1 MIRSSDILKAGIL
14 IVDDQEANVFL
25 LEKMLR
31 GAGYVSIA
39 STRNPR
45 EVCELHRKNRY
56 SLILLDLQ
64 MPGLDGFQVMEGL
77 KAIETDG
84 YLPVLVI
91 TAQPDHKLRALKA
104 GAKDFVSKPFD
115 LAEVLMRVYN
125 LLEVRLLHLEAKA
138 RAAQAET
145 QSEQAIRASELRY
158 RRLFETAQDGIL
170 ILDADTGQVVDAN
183 PFMKDLLG
191 YSQEEFLGKKLWEI
205 GPFKGAGASKIA
217 FAELQHA
224 DRIRYEG
231 LPLETKDGRRVEVE
245 FISNA
250 YLVDQKRLIQCNI
263 RNITE
268 RKRAEE
274 ELRWK
279 TAFLEAQVD
288 SALDGILVVDNQG
301 KKILQN
307 QRLNELWKIPPPIAG
322 NKDDAAQIQ
331 FITSQTKNPQ
341 QSADKVASLYSHPD
355 EVSRDEVELI
365 DGTAL
370 ERYSSPVR
378 DKVGNHYGRIW
389 TFRDITERKR
399 LEEQFRQSQKMD
411 AIGQLA
417 GGVAHDFNN
426 ILGVIQMQSDLLKAG
441 GNLSPAQLDFAGE
454 IGAATQR
461 AAALT
466 RQLLL
471 FSRKEVLQP
480 RDLDLNQSISN
491 MTKMLWRIL
500 GEDIKMQFKFAMQPL
515 FIHADPGM
523 LDQVL
528 MNLAV
533 NSRDAMPKGGRLVIE
548 TSTAEFD
555 ESVRGQSA
563 QARPGSFVCLSVSD
577 TGCGIPA
584 ENLPRIFEPFFT
596 TKDVGKGTGLGLATV
611 FGIVQQHQGW
621 VHVYSEAGHGT
632 TFRIYLPRLAGMSR
646 QEPEPPTLTS
656 MRGGNET
663 ILLVEDDAFLRASMC
678 KALSQLGYRVLEAI
692 NGVEALEVWKQHH
705 EEIHLLLTDL
715 VMPGGMTGKDLAEQL
730 LRENP
735 KLKVIYVSGYSAEVA
750 GKDFPLEEG
759 VNFLAKPV
767 QAFKLAQTVRQN
779 LDANV

>member
-1 MIRSSDILKAGIL
+1 MIHSSDILKAGIL
-14 IVDDQEANVFL
+14 IVDDQEANVSL

-104 GAKDFVSKPFD
+104 GARDFVSKPFD
-115 LAEVLMRVYN
+115 LAEVLMRVCN

-307 QRLNELWKIPPPIAG
+307 QRLNELWKIPPPVAE

-331 FITSQTKNPQ
+331 FVINQTKNHQ
-341 QSADKVASLYSHPD
+341 QFADKVAHLHSHPD

-378 DKVGNHYGRIW
+378 DKAGNHYGRIW

-426 ILGVIQMQSDLLKAG
+426 ILGVIQMQSDLLKSG

-471 FSRKEVLQP
+471 FSRKEILQP

-596 TKDVGKGTGLGLATV
+596 TKDIGKGTGLGLATV

-646 QEPEPPTLTS
+646 QEPEPPALTS

-663 ILLVEDDAFLRASMC
+663 ILLVEDDAFLRASVR
-678 KALSQLGYRVLEAI
+678 KALLQLGYRVLEAI
-692 NGVEALEVWKQHH
+692 NGIEALEVWKQHRD
-705 EEIHLLLTDL
+705 EIHLLLTDL
-715 VMPGGMTGKDLAEQL
+715 VMPGGMTGKDLAERL

-779 LDANV
+779 LDANI

>member
-1 MIRSSDILKAGIL
+1 MVNSSDILKASIL
-14 IVDDQEANVFL
+14 IVDDQAANVSL
-25 LEKMLR
+25 LEKMLS

-39 STRNPR
+39 STRNPH
-45 EVCELHRKNRY
+45 EVCELHRKRRY

-91 TAQPDHKLRALKA
+91 TAQPDHKLRALRA

-115 LAEVLMRVYN
+115 LAEVLMRVHN
-125 LLEVRLLHLEAKA
+125 MLEVRLLHLEAKA

-170 ILDADTGQVVDAN
+170 LLDADTGQVVDAN

-224 DRIRYEG
+224 DRIRYKG

-250 YLVDQKRLIQCNI
+250 YLVDQQRLIQCNI

-268 RKRAEE
+268 RKRAAE

-307 QRLNELWKIPPPIAG
+307 QRMNELWKIPPPIAEDK
-322 NKDDAAQIQ
+322 NDAAQVQ
-331 FITSQTKNPQ
+331 FITSQTKNPRL
-341 QSADKVASLYSHPD
+341 SADKVASLYSHPD

-378 DKVGNHYGRIW
+378 DKAGNHYGRIW

-426 ILGVIQMQSDLLKAG
+426 ILGVIQMQSDLLKSG

-523 LDQVL
+523 MDQVL

-646 QEPEPPTLTS
+646 PEPEPPALTS
-656 MRGGNET
+656 MRGGKET
-663 ILLVEDDAFLRASMC
+663 ILLVEDDAFLRASVH
-678 KALSQLGYRVLEAI
+678 KALSQLGYRVFEAI
-692 NGVEALEVWKQHH
+692 NGVEALEVWKQHR

-715 VMPGGMTGKDLAEQL
+715 VMPGGMTGKGLAERL

-759 VNFLAKPV
+759 SNFLAKPV

-779 LDANV
+779 LDANG

>member
-1 MIRSSDILKAGIL
+1 
-14 IVDDQEANVFL
+14 
-25 LEKMLR
+25 
-31 GAGYVSIA
+31 
-39 STRNPR
+39 
-45 EVCELHRKNRY
+45 
-56 SLILLDLQ
+56 
-64 MPGLDGFQVMEGL
+64 
-77 KAIETDG
+77 
-84 YLPVLVI
+84 VI

-115 LAEVLMRVYN
+115 FAEVLMRVHN
-125 LLEVRLLHLEAKA
+125 LLEVRLLHRKA
-138 RAAQAET
+138 ETRAEQAET
-145 QSEQAIRASELRY
+145 RSEQAIRASELRY

-170 ILDADTGQVVDAN
+170 ILDAETGQVVDAN
-183 PFMKDLLG
+183 PFMKHLLG
-191 YSQEEFLGKKLWEI
+191 YSQEEFLGRKLWEI
-205 GPFKGAGASKIA
+205 GPFKGAAASKIA

-224 DRIRYEG
+224 DRIRYES

-250 YLVDQKRLIQCNI
+250 CLVDQKRLIQCNI
-263 RNITE
+263 RDITE
-268 RKRAEE
+268 RKRTEE

-307 QRLNELWKIPPPIAG
+307 QRMNELWKIPPPIAEDK
-322 NKDDAAQIQ
+322 NDAAQIQ
-331 FITSQTKNPQ
+331 FITSQTKNPR
-341 QSADKVASLYSHPD
+341 QSADKIASLYSHPD

-378 DKVGNHYGRIW
+378 DKAGNHYGRIW

-426 ILGVIQMQSDLLKAG
+426 ILGVIQMQSDLLKVG
-441 GNLSPAQLDFAGE
+441 GNLSPKQLDFAE
-454 IGAATQR
+454 QIGAAAQR

-471 FSRKEVLQP
+471 FSRKEILQL
-480 RDLDLNQSISN
+480 RDLDLNQSINN

-500 GEDIKMQFKFAMQPL
+500 GEDIQMQFRFAMQPL
-515 FIHADPGM
+515 FIHADAGM

-533 NSRDAMPKGGRLVIE
+533 NSRDAMPKGGRLIIE

-555 ESVRGQSA
+555 ESIRRQSA
-563 QARPGSFVCLSVSD
+563 HACPGSFVCLSVSD
-577 TGCGIPA
+577 TGCGISA

-611 FGIVQQHQGW
+611 FGIVQQHNGW
-621 VHVYSEAGHGT
+621 VNVYSEAGHGT
-632 TFRIYLPRLAGMSR
+632 TFRIYLPRLAGTVVQKTEQPMLA
-646 QEPEPPTLTS
+646 PL
-656 MRGGNET
+656 RGGSET
-663 ILLVEDDAFLRASMC
+663 ILLAEDDAFLRASVRVI
-678 KALSQLGYRVLEAI
+678 LLQLGYHVIEAI
-692 NGVEALEVWKQHH
+692 NGVEALEIWKQHR

-715 VMPGGMTGKDLAEQL
+715 VMPGGITGRDLAGRL

-735 KLKVIYVSGYSAEVA
+735 KLKVIYASGYSAEAA
-750 GKDFPLEEG
+750 GNDFPLEEG
-759 VNFLAKPV
+759 VNFLTKPF
-767 QAFKLAQTVRQN
+767 QTAKLAQALRQQ
-779 LDANV
+779 LDSII

>member
-14 IVDDQEANVFL
+14 IVDDQEANVSL
-25 LEKMLR
+25 LEQMLR

-45 EVCELHRKNRY
+45 EVCNLHRKNRY

-191 YSQEEFLGKKLWEI
+191 YSQEEFLGRKLWEI

-331 FITSQTKNPQ
+331 FITNQTKNPQ

-378 DKVGNHYGRIW
+378 DKAGKHYGRIW

-426 ILGVIQMQSDLLKAG
+426 ILGVIQMQSDLLKSG

-454 IGAATQR
+454 IGAAAQR

-646 QEPEPPTLTS
+646 PEPEPPTLTS

-692 NGVEALEVWKQHH
+692 NGVEALEVWKQHR
-705 EEIHLLLTDL
+705 EKIHLLLTDL

-759 VNFLAKPV
+759 NNFLAKPV

-779 LDANV
+779 LDANS

>member
-14 IVDDQEANVFL
+14 IVDDQEANVSL

-45 EVCELHRKNRY
+45 EVCELHRKHRY

-91 TAQPDHKLRALKA
+91 TAQPGHKLRALRA

-191 YSQEEFLGKKLWEI
+191 YSQEEFLGKKLWGI

-288 SALDGILVVDNQG
+288 SALDGILVVDNEG

-307 QRLNELWKIPPPIAG
+307 QRMNGLWKIPPPLAED
-322 NKDDAAQIQ
+322 KDDAAQIQ

-341 QSADKVASLYSHPD
+341 PFADKVAYLYSHPD

-378 DKVGNHYGRIW
+378 DKAGNHYGRIW
-389 TFRDITERKR
+389 TFRDITQRR
-399 LEEQFRQSQKMD
+399 TLEAQFRQVQKME
-411 AIGQLA
+411 AVGQLA
-417 GGVAHDFNN
+417 GGVAHDFDN

-533 NSRDAMPKGGRLVIE
+533 NSRDAMPKGGRLVVE
-548 TSTAEFD
+548 TSIAEFD
-555 ESVRGQSA
+555 ESVRGQSIH
-563 QARPGSFVCLSVSD
+563 ARPGSYVCLSVSD

-596 TKDVGKGTGLGLATV
+596 TKDIGKGTGLGLATV

-646 QEPEPPTLTS
+646 QEPEPPALTS
-656 MRGGNET
+656 MRGGHET

-705 EEIHLLLTDL
+705 EKIHLLLTDL
-715 VMPGGMTGKDLAEQL
+715 VMPGGMTGKDLAERL

-779 LDANV
+779 LDANI

>member
-14 IVDDQEANVFL
+14 IVDDQEANVSL
-25 LEKMLR
+25 LEQMLR

-39 STRNPR
+39 STRNPH

-64 MPGLDGFQVMEGL
+64 MPGLDGFHVMEGL

-205 GPFKGAGASKIA
+205 GPFKGTGASKIT
-217 FAELQHA
+217 FAELQHG

-307 QRLNELWKIPPPIAG
+307 QRMNELWKIPPPIAEDK
-322 NKDDAAQIQ
+322 NDAVQIQ
-331 FITSQTKNPQ
+331 FITNQTKNPQ
-341 QSADKVASLYSHPD
+341 QSADKVAHLYSHPD
-355 EVSRDEVELI
+355 EVGRDEVELI

-378 DKVGNHYGRIW
+378 DKAGKHYGRIW

-454 IGAATQR
+454 IGAAAQR

-646 QEPEPPTLTS
+646 QEPEPPALTS

-663 ILLVEDDAFLRASMC
+663 ILLVEDDAFLRASMH
-678 KALSQLGYRVLEAI
+678 KALSQLGYRVFEAI
-692 NGVEALEVWKQHH
+692 NGIEALEVWKQHH
-705 EEIHLLLTDL
+705 EKIHLLLTDL

>member
-1 MIRSSDILKAGIL
+1 MVNSSDILKTSIL
-14 IVDDQEANVFL
+14 IVDDQAANVSL

-39 STRNPR
+39 STRNPH
-45 EVCELHRKNRY
+45 EVCELHRKHRY

-91 TAQPDHKLRALKA
+91 TAQPDHKLRALRA

-115 LAEVLMRVYN
+115 LAEVLMRVHN
-125 LLEVRLLHLEAKA
+125 MLEVRLLHLEAKA

-250 YLVDQKRLIQCNI
+250 YLMDQKRLIQCNI

-307 QRLNELWKIPPPIAG
+307 QRMNELWKIPPPIAEDK
-322 NKDDAAQIQ
+322 NDAAQIQ
-331 FITSQTKNPQ
+331 FITNQTKNPQ

-378 DKVGNHYGRIW
+378 DKAGKHYGRIW

-426 ILGVIQMQSDLLKAG
+426 ILGVIQMQSDLLKSG

-646 QEPEPPTLTS
+646 PEPEPPALTS

-663 ILLVEDDAFLRASMC
+663 ILLVEDDAFLRASVH
-678 KALSQLGYRVLEAI
+678 KALSQLGYRVFEAI
-692 NGVEALEVWKQHH
+692 NGIEALEVWKQHR

-715 VMPGGMTGKDLAEQL
+715 VMPGGMTGKDLAERL
-730 LRENP
+730 LPENP

-750 GKDFPLEEG
+750 GKDFSLEEG

-779 LDANV
+779 LDANS

>member
-1 MIRSSDILKAGIL
+1 MVNSSDILKTSIL
-14 IVDDQEANVFL
+14 IVDDQAANVSL

-39 STRNPR
+39 STRNPH
-45 EVCELHRKNRY
+45 EVCELHRKHRY

-91 TAQPDHKLRALKA
+91 TAQPDHKLRALRA

-115 LAEVLMRVYN
+115 LAEVLMRVHN
-125 LLEVRLLHLEAKA
+125 MLEVRLLHLEAKA

-250 YLVDQKRLIQCNI
+250 YLMDQKRLIQCNI

-307 QRLNELWKIPPPIAG
+307 QRMNELWKIPPPIAEDK
-322 NKDDAAQIQ
+322 NDAVQIQ
-331 FITSQTKNPQ
+331 FITNQTKNPQ
-341 QSADKVASLYSHPD
+341 QSADKVAHLYSHPD
-355 EVSRDEVELI
+355 EVGRDEVELI

-378 DKVGNHYGRIW
+378 DKAGKHYGRIW

-454 IGAATQR
+454 IGAAAQR

-646 QEPEPPTLTS
+646 QEPEPPALTS

-663 ILLVEDDAFLRASMC
+663 ILLVEDDAFLRASMH
-678 KALSQLGYRVLEAI
+678 KALSQLGYRVFEAI
-692 NGVEALEVWKQHH
+692 NGIEALEVWKQHH
-705 EEIHLLLTDL
+705 EKIHLLLTDL

>member
-14 IVDDQEANVFL
+14 IVDDKEANVSL

-77 KAIETDG
+77 KAIETGG

-91 TAQPDHKLRALKA
+91 TAQPDQKLRALKA

-125 LLEVRLLHLEAKA
+125 LLEVRLLHLEAEA

-145 QSEQAIRASELRY
+145 QSEQAIHASELRY

-288 SALDGILVVDNQG
+288 SALDGIFVVDNQG

-307 QRLNELWKIPPPIAG
+307 QRMNELWKIPPHIAG

-331 FITSQTKNPQ
+331 FVINQTKNPQ
-341 QSADKVASLYSHPD
+341 PFADKVAYLYSHPD
-355 EVSRDEVELI
+355 EVSRDEVELM

-378 DKVGNHYGRIW
+378 DKAGKHYGRIW
-389 TFRDITERKR
+389 TFRDITERKH
-399 LEEQFRQSQKMD
+399 LEEQFRQAQKMD

-426 ILGVIQMQSDLLKAG
+426 ILGVIQMQSDLLKSG

-454 IGAATQR
+454 IGAATLR

-480 RDLDLNQSISN
+480 RDLDLNQSINN

-500 GEDIKMQFKFAMQPL
+500 GENIQMQFRFAMEPL

-523 LDQVL
+523 MDQVL

-548 TSTAEFD
+548 TSTVEFD
-555 ESVRGQSA
+555 ESIRGQQA
-563 QARPGSFVCLSVSD
+563 HARPGSFVCLSVSD

-621 VHVYSEAGHGT
+621 IHVYSEAGHGT

-646 QEPEPPTLTS
+646 QKPEPPALTS
-656 MRGGNET
+656 MCGGNET
-663 ILLVEDDAFLRASMC
+663 ILLVEDDAFLRASMR

-692 NGVEALEVWKQHH
+692 NGIEALEVWKQHR

-715 VMPGGMTGKDLAEQL
+715 VMPGGMTGKDLAERIL
-730 LRENP
+730 PENP

-779 LDANV
+779 LDANI

>member
-1 MIRSSDILKAGIL
+1 MIRSSDILKASIL
-14 IVDDQEANVFL
+14 IVDDQEANVSL

-39 STRNPR
+39 STRNPH
-45 EVCELHRKNRY
+45 EVCELHRQNRY

-91 TAQPDHKLRALKA
+91 TAQPGHKLRALKA

-125 LLEVRLLHLEAKA
+125 LLEVRLLHMEAKA
-138 RAAQAET
+138 QAAQAET

-191 YSQEEFLGKKLWEI
+191 YSQAEFLGKKLWEI

-217 FAELQHA
+217 FAELQHK

-307 QRLNELWKIPPPIAG
+307 QRMNELWKIPPPIAG
-322 NKDDAAQIQ
+322 NEDDAAQIQ
-331 FITSQTKNPQ
+331 FITNQTKNPQ
-341 QSADKVASLYSHPD
+341 PFADKVAYLYSHPD

-378 DKVGNHYGRIW
+378 DKAGNHYGRIW
-389 TFRDITERKR
+389 TFRDITQRR
-399 LEEQFRQSQKMD
+399 TLEAQFRQVQKME
-411 AIGQLA
+411 AVGQLA

-441 GNLSPAQLDFAGE
+441 GNLTPAQLDFAGE
-454 IGAATQR
+454 IGAATLR

-500 GEDIKMQFKFAMQPL
+500 GEDVKMQFKFAMQPL

-523 LDQVL
+523 MDQVL

-596 TKDVGKGTGLGLATV
+596 TKDIGKGTGLGLATV

-663 ILLVEDDAFLRASMC
+663 ILLVEDDAFLRASMH
-678 KALSQLGYRVLEAI
+678 KALSQLGYCVLEAI
-692 NGVEALEVWKQHH
+692 NGIEALEVWKQHR

-715 VMPGGMTGKDLAEQL
+715 VMPGGMTGKGLAERL
-730 LRENP
+730 LEENP

-779 LDANV
+779 LDANI